1 MPKLIIPVI
10 AGFLLLAPCLI
21 ADPIPVKAT
30 CKKSLIVQ
38 KLVNSDFV
46 GCVGVIEI
54 DTVPEKNYCISSL
67 ELTKRQQYTLDKFG
81 YWVEG

>member
-10 AGFLLLAPCLI
+10 AIFLIVTPYLI
-21 ADPIPVKAT
+21 PDPIPVKAT

-46 GCVGVIEI
+46 GCVGVI
-54 DTVPEKNYCISSL
+54 DRVTVEEGISYYCWSKYG
-67 ELTKRQQYTLDKFG
+67 E
-81 YWVEG
+81 